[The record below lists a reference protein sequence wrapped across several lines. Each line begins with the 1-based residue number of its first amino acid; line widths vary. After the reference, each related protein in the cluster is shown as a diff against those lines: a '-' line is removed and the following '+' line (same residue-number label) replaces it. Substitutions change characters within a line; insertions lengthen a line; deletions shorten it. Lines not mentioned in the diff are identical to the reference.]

1 MDNEINILKIFYEKG
16 FVEIMKNFE
25 DIINQENLF
34 TNFIISNI
42 TNKKNLKL
50 LCNFI
55 KLDIL
60 KYKNLCNEILLS
72 DLKINYKKEFIY
84 NILNNGDINN
94 IEILNEKIYEII
106 LDDLENFIKS
116 NEEIEGILELLL
128 YKIMDNK
135 IVEKKENNLY
145 FYTYLLKELDKRN
158 EKIIRTWMF
167 DVLHLFNYRIK
178 SYVTME
184 YEDSILYI
192 LLNSIF
198 INYKDVIMDE
208 KILEVMIEKNI
219 DLLNINYDKMNE
231 KYEKEDNFMIKLFF
245 YKIIKI
251 TIFFTI
257 EDIDY
262 YENKIKYLEENND
275 NINNNIQNLESFNI
289 IKDYL
294 IDKNTKNI
302 NIYKKKYDILIN
314 KLNKDLMNN
323 INNYYLII
331 IKYIEKIEI
340 KENNEFYS
348 NLIINII
355 NLYLYKN
362 NKLCFE
368 NNDEKISFIYYIFDL
383 LNNEKSNINVN
394 IKCMYFIKH
403 LLIHDISVYN
413 FNNDVIIKLLN
424 NILSFYISFDN
435 YEDELVKYSIRI
447 LITSVLNLYLIYINK
462 KIIFEIDEDLL
473 LKFIIRLNEE
483 NSLII
488 ENTLYYIENNKYS
501 NIEISLDELNTNICL
516 NKFIIINLNEKIS
529 DIIMYNIIYKYN
541 NNIKIINNTKKN
553 SVYINRLL
561 LYIIRFYN
569 ILNNNE
575 KYLLCI
581 KNDTNYDYDIIKNKI
596 EKLKEKHVNNSEL
609 NNFYNLIKKIEEM
622 EKIEEIDK
630 NNVIPEEFLDP
641 IYNTLIIN
649 PIILPNTNII
659 MDYDILKQHLLYNN
673 FDPFNREELDIEM
686 VNIYN
691 MKEENIKKI
700 NELKEKINKW
710 KNENIK

>member
-1 MDNEINILKIFYEKG
+1 
-16 FVEIMKNFE
+16 
-25 DIINQENLF
+25 
-34 TNFIISNI
+34 
-42 TNKKNLKL
+42 
-50 LCNFI
+50 
-55 KLDIL
+55 
-60 KYKNLCNEILLS
+60 
-72 DLKINYKKEFIY
+72 
-84 NILNNGDINN
+84 
-94 IEILNEKIYEII
+94 
-106 LDDLENFIKS
+106 
-116 NEEIEGILELLL
+116 
-128 YKIMDNK
+128 
-135 IVEKKENNLY
+135 
-145 FYTYLLKELDKRN
+145 
-158 EKIIRTWMF
+158 MF

-178 SYVTME
+178 SYVTKE
-184 YEDSILYI
+184 YEDNILYI

-208 KILEVMIEKNI
+208 KILDVMIEKNI
-219 DLLNINYDKMNE
+219 DLLNINYDEMNE
-231 KYEKEDNFMIKLFF
+231 KYEEDNFMIKLFF

-302 NIYKKKYDILIN
+302 NMYKKKYDILIN

-368 NNDEKISFIYYIFDL
+368 DNDEKISFIYYIFDL
-383 LNNEKSNINVN
+383 LNNEKSNININ

-403 LLIHDISVYN
+403 LLIHDISVYT
-413 FNNDVIIKLLN
+413 FKNDVIIKLLN

-435 YEDELVKYSIRI
+435 YEDELIKYTIRI

-488 ENTLYYIENNKYS
+488 ENILYYIENNKYS

-541 NNIKIINNTKKN
+541 NNIKIINNTKN
-553 SVYINRLL
+553 SSVYINKLL

-581 KNDTNYDYDIIKNKI
+581 KNDTNYDYDIIKNII

-622 EKIEEIDK
+622 EEIEEIDK